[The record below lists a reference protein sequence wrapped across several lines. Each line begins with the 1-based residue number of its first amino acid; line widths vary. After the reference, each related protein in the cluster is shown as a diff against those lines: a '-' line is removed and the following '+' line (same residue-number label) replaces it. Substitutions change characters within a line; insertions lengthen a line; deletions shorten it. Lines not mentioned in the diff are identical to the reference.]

1 MLPILFRNNLFDD
14 LMDFAFPAPR
24 DFGNIDRKL
33 YGKHAAHVM
42 KTDVH
47 ENESGYEVDIDL
59 PGFKKEEIGL
69 SLENGY
75 LTVSAS
81 KGLDEKEED
90 KRGKLIRCERFSG
103 SMSRS
108 FYVGKNV
115 LVRYDNQYIISEY
128 DYDDPSENVG
138 RDNLDPVDW
147 LKCYSWNTAY
157 YATNYYSYYA
167 GSNAS
172 DECTSG
178 GLAFPIRFLWDGGK
192 ASIICPF
199 SLAESTF
206 SGYYYTFYY
215 GDIEYLKPNY

>member
-1 MLPILFRNNLFDD
+1 MLYPSIFNDSIFDN

-24 DFGNIDRKL
+24 DFGNIDS
-33 YGKHAAHVM
+33 KHAAHVM

-115 LVRYDNQYIISEY
+115 TDEEIKARFEDGV
-128 DYDDPSENVG
+128 
-138 RDNLDPVDW
+138 
-147 LKCYSWNTAY
+147 LKLTVPKK
-157 YATNYYSYYA
+157 
-167 GSNAS
+167 
-172 DECTSG
+172 DEKKLPERKT
-178 GLAFPIRFLWDGGK
+178 IM
-192 ASIICPF
+192 
-199 SLAESTF
+199 
-206 SGYYYTFYY
+206 
-215 GDIEYLKPNY
+215 IEG